1 MKTKRIHFDETRKCE
16 NCGNDFLF
24 TAKRSAQKQVGR
36 FCGSVC
42 SRQAI
47 GSQLGKAYNRAS
59 SDSRV
64 KKMRD
69 KKYVRDLNAA
79 VKLLQDSKLFN
90 VVRL

>member
-1 MKTKRIHFDETRKCE
+1 MERKRIHFDETRKCE
-16 NCGNDFLF
+16 NCGNNFLF

-36 FCGSVC
+36 FCGSAC
-42 SRQAI
+42 SRQAV
-47 GSQLGKAYNRAS
+47 GSQLGKIYNRS
-59 SDSRV
+59 STDSRV
-64 KKMRD
+64 EKMRQ